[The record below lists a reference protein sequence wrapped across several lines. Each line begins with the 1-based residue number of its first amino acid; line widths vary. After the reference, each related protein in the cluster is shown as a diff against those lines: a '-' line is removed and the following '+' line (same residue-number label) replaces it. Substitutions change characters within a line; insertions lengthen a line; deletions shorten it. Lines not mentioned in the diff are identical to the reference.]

1 MENFAGKVAVVTGAA
16 SGIGR
21 ALALT
26 FSARG
31 MKVIAADVSAEGLEG
46 TAELAGRDSSEFITH
61 LADVSSAE
69 AVDELADRAFE
80 EFGAVHVLCNNA
92 GVSTIGRQW
101 ELTLDDW
108 AWVLGA
114 DLWGPINGVRSFLPR
129 MLASGQPGHIVNTAS
144 MGGLM
149 SGPLVGPYSVAKH
162 GVVGLSKGLRAE
174 LHDANIN
181 VSVLCPGEVRT
192 GIVPGIR
199 SRIASTGAELSEDAR
214 LTVDYLDASL
224 NASMEPETVAEM
236 VADAIRDNKFWIL
249 PNSAH
254 YRAILDTEF
263 DDMVSSLDASF
274 TK

>member
-21 ALALT
+21 ALALNLGEQ
-26 FSARG
+26 G
-31 MKVIAADVSAEGLEG
+31 MKVIASDVSAEGLEG
-46 TAELAGRDSSEFITH
+46 TAALLRGNSAEFISH
-61 LADVSSAE
+61 LTDVSNAD
-69 AVDELADRAFE
+69 AVDELAERAFE

-174 LHDANIN
+174 LHDTNIN

-199 SRIASTGAELSEDAR
+199 RRIASTGAELSEDAR

-224 NASMEPETVAEM
+224 SASMEPESVARM
-236 VADAIRDNKFWIL
+236 VSDAIGDDRFWIL

-254 YRAILDTEF
+254 YRPILDTEF
-263 DDMVSSLDASF
+263 DEMVNSLDASF
-274 TK
+274 TE